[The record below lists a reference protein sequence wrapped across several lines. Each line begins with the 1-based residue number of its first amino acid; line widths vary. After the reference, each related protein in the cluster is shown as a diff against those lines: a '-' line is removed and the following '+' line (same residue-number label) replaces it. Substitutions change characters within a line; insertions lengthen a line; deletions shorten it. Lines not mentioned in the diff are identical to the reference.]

1 MDVIT
6 SVADFRKQIPFFYDS
21 IIYPDELVETTIKQA
36 TFFVTKIDFGRLNG
50 EARVYAIYLMTAHL
64 LRINTINQENNGG
77 ALTYETSASID
88 NVSVSVA
95 PPIGRDLRERWY
107 EYSSWGIQLRALLAA
122 KSCIPFPIGRR

>member
-36 TFFVTKIDFGRLNG
+36 TFFVTKIDFGRLKG

-64 LRINTINQENNGG
+64 LRINTIN
-77 ALTYETSASID
+77 
-88 NVSVSVA
+88 
-95 PPIGRDLRERWY
+95 
-107 EYSSWGIQLRALLAA
+107 
-122 KSCIPFPIGRR
+122 